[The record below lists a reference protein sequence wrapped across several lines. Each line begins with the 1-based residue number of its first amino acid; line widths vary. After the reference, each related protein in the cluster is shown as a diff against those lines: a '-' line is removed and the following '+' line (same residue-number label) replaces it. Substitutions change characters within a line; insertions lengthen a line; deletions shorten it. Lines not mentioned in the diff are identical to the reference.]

1 MGGNGNVESHS
12 RTSLVSTKS
21 EMSWFVLANVSVSEN
36 NISTLSLVF
45 ISPACWGA
53 RVTWS
58 PVNSELD
65 LTSCVSS
72 GRVAV
77 RGVTGT
83 DREREHRTAG
93 RQALHAGNGGAD
105 GAGQGTSGAN
115 QGRVTASMSGSF
127 PSLAAT
133 LSQSI
138 KKI

>member
-1 MGGNGNVESHS
+1 
-12 RTSLVSTKS
+12 
-21 EMSWFVLANVSVSEN
+21 MSWFVLANVSVSEN

-45 ISPACWGA
+45 ISPA
-53 RVTWS
+53 WS

-65 LTSCVSS
+65 MTSCVSS

-127 PSLAAT
+127 PSLEAT